1 MSTARQD
8 VQQSLQNVK
17 NAQSY
22 ISSALVSAEQAT
34 NRQLIQSFDLA
45 ITNCFNEIQN
55 CLNNYHDIP

>member
-8 VQQSLQNVK
+8 VQQSLQNVR

-22 ISSALVSAEQAT
+22 INSALVSVEQST

-45 ITNCFNEIQN
+45 IANCFNEIQN
-55 CLNNYHDIP
+55 CLNNYHDAP